1 MRRIDVSNWK
11 PFKLVDLFDIT
22 KGRSKET
29 KEGVPLVTCTVS
41 NNGKHK
47 TKVTDNNLVKNILT
61 VNSDGAPGYAFYQS
75 DEVGVFTNVNILTPL
90 FKITPNIGNFL
101 ATVLTK
107 SLSPKFHYAKKCGLE
122 RLKAESILL
131 PEKDGE
137 IDFKWIEEFM
147 LKITKGQEEIRKK
160 LPKYKKGKLD
170 LSTWKPFKIAD
181 LFDLSKGKSKE
192 TTTGKPLVTCAT
204 SNNGKHKTKV
214 TDNNLVKD
222 VITISGDGVYTGTA
236 FYQGEE
242 VGVFMNVNILTPK
255 FNITE
260 SLGRFFVV
268 VLTKS
273 LNPKFHYAKKCG
285 LERLKLESILL
296 PEKDGQP
303 DWNYMEEFMNN
314 LTI

>member
-1 MRRIDVSNWK
+1 MRRVDVSNWK
-11 PFKLVDLFDIT
+11 PF
-22 KGRSKET
+22 
-29 KEGVPLVTCTVS
+29 
-41 NNGKHK
+41 
-47 TKVTDNNLVKNILT
+47 NI
-61 VNSDGAPGYAFYQS
+61 
-75 DEVGVFTNVNILTPL
+75 I
-90 FKITPNIGNFL
+90 
-101 ATVLTK
+101 
-107 SLSPKFHYAKKCGLE
+107 
-122 RLKAESILL
+122 
-131 PEKDGE
+131 
-137 IDFKWIEEFM
+137 
-147 LKITKGQEEIRKK
+147 
-160 LPKYKKGKLD
+160 
-170 LSTWKPFKIAD
+170 D

-204 SNNGKHKTKV
+204 SDNGKHKTKV

-255 FNITE
+255 FKITKN
-260 SLGRFFVV
+260 LGEFCAT

-285 LERLKLESILL
+285 LERLKLERVLLPEKDGQPDFDWIEEFMLKVNKEQEEIRKKLPKYKKGKLDLSTWKPFKITDLFKIKGCSGNIKNFGDFPQISASEFNNGQAGKSTEWKFENHFTVAKDGRPGITFWHPYKFDVNCHVLALEPLFKCTNNIGNFISTVATKSFTPKYHYAKALGIARIQEESILL